1 MDFITGLLDGLD
13 LTKLVPDLSTFL
25 GQLQLI
31 CTLAVLLGPLLFL
44 GFGLWY
50 LLCPPKEANHSIGF
64 RTYFGMGSV
73 DAWKYTQRIA
83 GTVWTV
89 LGAVLLII
97 MGIVCITFGS
107 KDVAHVAHSAVISL
121 LIQAILGLLSWAVI
135 SILAAVNFDKDGH
148 RRK

>member
-25 GQLQLI
+25 GQLQLV
-31 CTLAVLLGPLLFL
+31 CTLAILLGPLLFL

-50 LLCPPKEANHSIGF
+50 LLYPPKEANHSIGF

-73 DAWKYTQRIA
+73 AAWQYTQRIA
-83 GTVWTV
+83 GMVWTV
-89 LGAVLLII
+89 LGAILLII
-97 MGIVCITFGS
+97 MGIVCITFGN
-107 KDVAHVAHSAVISL
+107 KDVAHVAHAATICL
-121 LIQAILGLLSWAVI
+121 LIQAILGFLSWAVI
-135 SILAAVNFDKDGH
+135 CILAAVNFDKDGN